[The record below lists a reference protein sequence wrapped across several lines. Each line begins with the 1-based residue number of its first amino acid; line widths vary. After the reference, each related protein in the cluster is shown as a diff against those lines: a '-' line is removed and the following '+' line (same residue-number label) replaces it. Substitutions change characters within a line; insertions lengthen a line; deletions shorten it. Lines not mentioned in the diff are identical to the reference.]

1 MSPTGDDILA
11 GSRPGRR
18 GTLVSAK
25 APKAICACAIA
36 HKRQRVALHASS
48 SQGVRRRAFLRS
60 RCPCFAR
67 KTGAHRPW
75 CARSPGRGF
84 TGSPPIIRL
93 APVPAADARNSFRAS
108 SSPLFAS
115 LGAWLGERRPK
126 NTNSKHSAFGPGLRL
141 RPSLGSSKGIKKN
154 QFKPTRHAS
163 RFTNFGPPS
172 SVPGPCC
179 ISSLPPGTYNLLLSL
194 SLSPHTFPPPEGG
207 GASQQFHPFV
217 FQHPHQTDQRQSD
230 KGIGIVAF
238 EPLQQRNTEAINL
251 NAAGAIIGLLL
262 L

>member
-1 MSPTGDDILA
+1 M
-11 GSRPGRR
+11 
-18 GTLVSAK
+18 VSAEV
-25 APKAICACAIA
+25 PKAICACAIA

-93 APVPAADARNSFRAS
+93 APVPAADARNPFRAS
-108 SSPLFAS
+108 SSSLFAS

-126 NTNSKHSAFGPGLRL
+126 NTNSKHSPFGPGLRL

-194 SLSPHTFPPPEGG
+194 SLSPHTFPPPDWGRVRK
-207 GASQQFHPFV
+207 GA
-217 FQHPHQTDQRQSD
+217 PHSSSTPSFSSIRTRRISGSPIRALGSSPSNRSSNVTPRPSTLTLPVQS
-230 KGIGIVAF
+230 
-238 EPLQQRNTEAINL
+238 
-251 NAAGAIIGLLL
+251 
-262 L
+262 